1 MASCGIFTHLS
12 SCEDHFLCH
21 LEDLASWVKEVTFR
35 NSYYKWELESIS
47 GIVILE
53 PGGLFNLFNLESLL
67 CETVRVWES
76 TIGLICYST
85 SRRLRKLSKEAVY
98 AWDEEPITSSEQT
111 GNCQDHPSRDAYL
124 FLIIF
129 MFCYVLGLNGKC
141 IYHVTLISSDIFRS
155 KWKRSLFVDFL
166 HWAEQIN
173 SSAVPARGY

>member
-1 MASCGIFTHLS
+1 MNVKI
-12 SCEDHFLCH
+12 
-21 LEDLASWVKEVTFR
+21 SW
-35 NSYYKWELESIS
+35 SIDCNIGAWGVVQS
-47 GIVILE
+47 VQF
-53 PGGLFNLFNLESLL
+53 GGPVL
-67 CETVRVWES
+67 CETQRVWES

-166 HWAEQIN
+166 HWAEQITN
-173 SSAVPARGY
+173 SGVPAWGYYQDLPTRNAISARRQIW